1 MNNFQKTKQGFVLQ
15 IMIISNLHYSKQSCI
30 KMLRDRL
37 KWLKLFKDRPKLKLS
52 FFEKTGFKSLQKVL

>member
-1 MNNFQKTKQGFVLQ
+1 MPMNNSQKMKQGFVLQ

-37 KWLKLFKDRPKLKLS
+37 KWLKLFKDRPKKT
-52 FFEKTGFKSLQKVL
+52 TGFKSL